1 MDDLNTNREP
11 MVTIPLGEYNRLRD
25 GADLQRL
32 LIDRIM
38 ALEVRTMDMDR
49 RINDLSFSKA
59 DR

>member
-1 MDDLNTNREP
+1 MEDLNKES
-11 MVTIPLGEYNRLRD
+11 MVTITLGEYNRLRD

-49 RINDLSFSKA
+49 KINDLSFCKA

>member
-1 MDDLNTNREP
+1 MEDLNKEP
-11 MVTIPLGEYNRLRD
+11 MVTITLGEYNRLRD

-49 RINDLSFSKA
+49 KINDLSFCKA